1 VFLNGTQMGSGNWDQ
16 GPMLVMTLGNIFAEK
31 SAEGIGG
38 FDSKMLVFLWQKFII
53 ISVFKKIA
61 NSVKQ

>member
-1 VFLNGTQMGSGNWDQ
+1 MGSGNWDQ
-16 GPMLVMTLGNIFAEK
+16 GPMLAMTLGNIFAEK

-38 FDSKMLVFLWQKFII
+38 FDSKILVFYGKNLSLH
-53 ISVFKKIA
+53 ISLFKKIA